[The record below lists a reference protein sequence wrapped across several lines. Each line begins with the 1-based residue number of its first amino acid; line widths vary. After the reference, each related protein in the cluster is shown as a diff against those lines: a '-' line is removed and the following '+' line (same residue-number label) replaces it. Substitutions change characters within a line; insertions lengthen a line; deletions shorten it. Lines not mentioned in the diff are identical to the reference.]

1 VLGKGV
7 QFCVSLQTDKVH
19 LGPEFASGAAV
30 AEVARAAEAAGFDA
44 VFVTEHPFPEQEWL
58 DGGGHHALDPF
69 VTLAVAAA
77 ATTRLRVLT
86 NLCVVPYHNA
96 YLLAKT
102 AMTVDVLSG
111 GRLILGCG
119 AGYLA
124 PEFAAVGAPF
134 ADRNDRFDDA
144 LRAMRAAWSG
154 EPVAVAT
161 SGATHTMRPVP
172 AQQPHPPLWIGGN
185 SRRALRRAVELGDGW
200 MPFPN
205 PGSAAARRRTPEL
218 ITVAQL
224 AARLDEAHELEA
236 ATGHA
241 LRDVMFSPVGVDTYG
256 TPGWDA
262 AAFGQVVAELAA
274 VGVTMLS
281 VHFPARSRAEYCDLV
296 AGFGAEVLAP
306 AGGGTRP

>member
-1 VLGKGV
+1 M
-7 QFCVSLQTDKVH
+7 QYCISLQTDRVG
-19 LGPEFASGAAV
+19 LGDEFASGAGV
-30 AEVARAAEAAGFDA
+30 AAVARAAEAAGFDA

-86 NLCVVPYHNA
+86 NLCVVPYHNP
-96 YLLAKT
+96 YVLAKT
-102 AMTVDVLSG
+102 ALTVDVLSG

-119 AGYLA
+119 AGYLE

-144 LRAMRAAWSG
+144 LRAMREAWSG
-154 EPVAVAT
+154 EPVAVAG
-161 SGATHTMRPVP
+161 SGAVHTMLPVP
-172 AQQPHPPLWIGGN
+172 AQRPHPPLWIGGN

-224 AARLDEAHELEA
+224 AARLDEARELEA
-236 ATGHA
+236 AAGRR
-241 LRDVMFSPVGVDTYG
+241 LRDVMFSPVGVDAYG
-256 TPGWDA
+256 TARWDA
-262 AAFGQVVAELAA
+262 AAFGEVVDELGAI
-274 VGVTMLS
+274 GVTMLS
-281 VHFPARSRAEYCDLV
+281 VHFPARNRAEYCDLV
-296 AGFGAEVLAP
+296 AGFGAEVLRP
-306 AGGGTRP
+306 AGGRTDP